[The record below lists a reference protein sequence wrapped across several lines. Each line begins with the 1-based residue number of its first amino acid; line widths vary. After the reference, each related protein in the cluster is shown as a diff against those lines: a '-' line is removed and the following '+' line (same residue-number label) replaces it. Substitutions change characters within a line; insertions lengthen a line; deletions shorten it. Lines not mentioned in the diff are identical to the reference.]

1 MIGHLGSGG
10 RMSDVTRRIL
20 TGLLLGAVIAGIFAA
35 LQWGGRL
42 DTWEAKTYDWRVS
55 TAARFDPKDSRV
67 VMFYVD
73 QASLDFMKGN
83 NMGWPWP
90 RALYA
95 DVLRFCKAGGAR
107 AVIFDIIYSEDSV
120 MGVADD
126 LAFATGLAE
135 AGNGYLSVFMSQ
147 KSKTPLPDAAH
158 IIDKSAVTVTGG
170 GVPIADYPGFMAL
183 PIPALHDGAR
193 GFGNVQ
199 LAPDGDGIY
208 RRMPLL
214 FGYQGKFIPSLYVA
228 MLHAE
233 NPGEVVQLAPNALQF
248 GKFRVP
254 LDSNGNL
261 ILKYYGGV
269 DTFPHYGLAG
279 VLTSEQELKEGE
291 PPDLNPMIV
300 KDKVVIVGLS
310 APGLYDLRPQPLA
323 SRYPGAEIHA
333 TAFQN
338 ILTGD
343 FMRVVPMWAGLA
355 GICLLAMGLGIV
367 LRLELPTA
375 VGMGA
380 AAVALGAAVGVP
392 FVLIRYGWWAPMVA
406 PGGAVAGTFAAVMV
420 VNFLSEGKK
429 KRMIRNTFQ
438 KYLAPDVVKS
448 LLKNPEAITL
458 GGAEE
463 TLTVYFSDIA
473 GFTGISE
480 NISAAELVAALNDYL
495 TRCTTIIID
504 EHGTV
509 DKYIGDAVMAFWGAP
524 LPMANHAEQACVAAL
539 RVQGMLA
546 AWNEDRARLGLP
558 PLATR
563 IGIHSGACVVG
574 NMGSTQ
580 RMNYTVMGD
589 TVNLASRLEGLNK
602 FFGTQTIV
610 SGDCAA
616 GLRERFL
623 CRHLAAVRV
632 KGRGG
637 AVEIYEL
644 RSEMRA
650 ASEDE
655 QGFVKQFESGLGA
668 YRSGRLPEA
677 KEVFERLAQDCGDVA
692 SKRYVQW
699 INAAARAPIGS
710 DWDGVVT
717 FDSK

>member
-1 MIGHLGSGG
+1 
-10 RMSDVTRRIL
+10 MSDVTRRIL
-20 TGLLLGAVIAGIFAA
+20 TGLLIGAAIAGIFAA

-42 DTWEAKTYDWRVS
+42 DTWEAKAYDWRIS
-55 TAARFDPKDSRV
+55 TAARFDPQDSRV

-83 NMGWPWP
+83 AIGWPWP

-95 DVLRFCKAGGAR
+95 DVLRFCKVGGAR
-107 AVIFDIIYSEDSV
+107 AVVFDIIYSEDSV
-120 MGVADD
+120 YGAEDD
-126 LAFATGLAE
+126 AAFAAGLAE
-135 AGNGYLSVFMSQ
+135 AGNGFLAIFLSQ
-147 KSKTPLPDAAH
+147 KSKTPLQDVAA
-158 IIDKSAVTVTGG
+158 IVDRSAVTVTGG
-170 GVPIADYPGFMAL
+170 GVPITDYPGFMAL
-183 PIPALHDGAR
+183 PIPPLRDAAR

-214 FGYQGKFIPSLYVA
+214 FGYQGRTIPSLYIG

-233 NPGEVVQLAPNALQF
+233 RPDEVVQLEFHELQF
-248 GKFRVP
+248 GDVRIP
-254 LDSNGNL
+254 LDRHGNL
-261 ILKYYGGV
+261 ILNYYGGV

-279 VLTSEQELKEGE
+279 VLTSAQVLKEGQVPE
-291 PPDLNPMIV
+291 LDPSIV
-300 KDKVVIVGLS
+300 KDKVVIIGVS

-355 GICLLAMGLGIV
+355 GIFLLAIGLGIV

-392 FVLIRYGWWAPMVA
+392 FVIIRYGWWAPMVA
-406 PGGAVAGTFAAVMV
+406 PTGAVAGTFAAVMV
-420 VNFLSEGKK
+420 LNFLSEGKK
-429 KRMIRNTFQ
+429 KRIIRNTFQ

-448 LLKNPEAITL
+448 LLKNPEAIAL

-480 NISAAELVAALNDYL
+480 SISAAELVAALNDYL

-524 LPMANHAEQACVAAL
+524 LPMVNHAEQACVAAM
-539 RVQGMLA
+539 RVQKMLA
-546 AWNEDRARLGLP
+546 AWNEDRARLGQP

-563 IGIHSGACVVG
+563 IGIHTGACVVG

-610 SGDCAA
+610 SGDCVA

-644 RSEMRA
+644 RNEVGA
-650 ASEDE
+650 ATEDE
-655 QGFVKQFESGLGA
+655 QNFVKQFETGLDA
-668 YRSGRLPEA
+668 YRAGRLSEA
-677 KEVFERLAQDCGDVA
+677 KETFEWLAQHFGDVS

-699 INAAARAPIGS
+699 INAASRAPIGS

>member
-1 MIGHLGSGG
+1 
-10 RMSDVTRRIL
+10 MSDVTRRIL
-20 TGLLLGAVIAGIFAA
+20 TGLLVGAAISGIFAA

-55 TAARFDPKDSRV
+55 TAARFDPQDSRV

-83 NMGWPWP
+83 AIGWPWP

-107 AVIFDIIYSEDSV
+107 AVVFDIIYSEDSV
-120 MGVADD
+120 YGAEDD
-126 LAFATGLAE
+126 AAFAAGLAE
-135 AGNGYLSVFMSQ
+135 AGNGILAVFMSQ
-147 KSKTPLPDAAH
+147 KSKTAIQEVASVTH
-158 IIDKSAVTVTGG
+158 KSVVMVAGG
-170 GVPIADYPGFMAL
+170 GAPITDYPGFMAL
-183 PIPALHDGAR
+183 PIPPLQAAAR

-214 FGYQGKFIPSLYVA
+214 FGYQGRTIPSLYIG

-233 NPGEVVQLAPNALQF
+233 RPGETVQLAPGVLSI
-248 GKFRVP
+248 GDTHVP
-254 LDSNGNL
+254 LDPQGNL
-261 ILKYYGGV
+261 ILNYYGGV
-269 DTFPHYGLAG
+269 DTFPHYGLAS
-279 VLTSEQELKEGE
+279 VLTSAQELKEGQRPE
-291 PPDLNPMIV
+291 LDPSIV
-300 KDKVVIVGLS
+300 KDNVVIVGVS

-355 GICLLAMGLGIV
+355 GIFLLAMGLGIV

-380 AAVALGAAVGVP
+380 ATVALGAAVGVP

-406 PGGAVAGTFAAVMV
+406 PTGAVAGTFAAVMV

-429 KRMIRNTFQ
+429 KRIIRNTFQ

-448 LLKNPEAITL
+448 LLKNPEAIAL

-480 NISAAELVAALNDYL
+480 SISAAELVAALNDYL

-524 LPMANHAEQACVAAL
+524 LPMTNHAEQACVAAL
-539 RVQGMLA
+539 RVQKMLA

-558 PLATR
+558 ALATR
-563 IGIHSGACVVG
+563 IGIHTGACVVG

-610 SGDCAA
+610 SGDCVA

-644 RSEMRA
+644 RNEVGA
-650 ASEDE
+650 ATEDE
-655 QGFVKQFESGLGA
+655 QNFVKQFEMGLCA
-668 YRSGRLPEA
+668 YRAGRLPEA
-677 KEVFERLAQDCGDVA
+677 KEAFEWLAQHFGDVS

>member
-1 MIGHLGSGG
+1 
-10 RMSDVTRRIL
+10 MSDLIKRLL
-20 TGLLLGAVIAGIFAA
+20 TGLCVGAVVGGVFAV
-35 LQWGGRL
+35 LQGMGYL
-42 DTWEAKTYDWRVS
+42 AIWEAKTYDWRLS
-55 TAARFDPKDSRV
+55 TTARFDSARSQV
-67 VMFYVD
+67 AMFYVD
-73 QASLDFMKGN
+73 QAGLDFMKGSGI
-83 NMGWPWP
+83 GWPWP

-107 AVIFDIIYSEDSV
+107 AIIFDMIYSEDSV
-120 MGVADD
+120 YGAADD
-126 LAFATGLAE
+126 AAFATGLEE
-135 AGNGYLSVFMSQ
+135 AGNGFLAIFLSQ
-147 KSKTPLPDAAH
+147 KSKTAIQEVASIVYKDAVT
-158 IIDKSAVTVTGG
+158 VTVTGG
-170 GVPIADYPGFMAL
+170 GVPITDYPGFMAL
-183 PIPALHDGAR
+183 PIPPLRDAAR

-214 FGYQGKFIPSLYVA
+214 FGYQDKIIPSLYIA

-233 NPGEVVQLAPNALQF
+233 RQGEAVQLAPGVLSF
-248 GKFRVP
+248 GDIHVP
-254 LDSNGNL
+254 LDPQGNL

-269 DTFPHYGLAG
+269 DTFPNYSLSR
-279 VLTSEQELKEGE
+279 VLTAAHDLKEGQL
-291 PPDLNPMIV
+291 PGLDPAIV
-300 KDKVVIVGLS
+300 KDKVVIVGVS

-343 FMRVVPMWAGLA
+343 FMRMTPAGAGLA
-355 GICLLAMGLGIV
+355 GIIVLAMILGIV

-375 VGMGA
+375 VGMGVA
-380 AAVALGAAVGVP
+380 AAALGAAVGVP

-406 PGGAVAGTFAAVMV
+406 PVGAVAGTFAAVMV

-429 KRMIRNTFQ
+429 KRIIRNTFQ

-448 LLKNPEAITL
+448 LLKNPEAIAL
-458 GGAEE
+458 GGAEQV
-463 TLTVYFSDIA
+463 LTVYFSDIA

-480 NISAAELVAALNDYL
+480 KIPAGDVVAALNDYL
-495 TRCTTIIID
+495 SRCSQIIID
-504 EHGTV
+504 SHGTI

-524 LPMANHAEQACVAAL
+524 LAMVNHAEHACWAAL
-539 RVQGMLA
+539 RVQKMLSI
-546 AWNEDRARLGLP
+546 WNGERLRLGQP

-563 IGIHSGACVVG
+563 IGIHTGLCVVG
-574 NMGSTQ
+574 NMGSAQ

-602 FFGTQTIV
+602 FFGTQTIA
-610 SGDCAA
+610 SGDCVV
-616 GLRERFL
+616 GLREKFL

-632 KGRGG
+632 KGRSG
-637 AVEIYEL
+637 AIEIYEM
-644 RSEMRA
+644 RDEMGV
-650 ASEDE
+650 ASDKDRE
-655 QGFVKQFESGLGA
+655 FVVQFEKGLAA
-668 YRSGRLPEA
+668 YRAGRLPEA
-677 KEVFERLAQDCGDVA
+677 KAVFESLAQGVGDVA

>member
-1 MIGHLGSGG
+1 
-10 RMSDVTRRIL
+10 MSDLIKRLL
-20 TGLLLGAVIAGIFAA
+20 TGILIGAVVGGVFAA
-35 LQWGGRL
+35 LQATGRL
-42 DTWEAKTYDWRVS
+42 GIWEAKTYDWRLS
-55 TAARFDPKDSRV
+55 HAAQFDPKDSKV

-73 QASLDFMKGN
+73 QPSLDFMKGN
-83 NMGWPWP
+83 AIGWPWP

-95 DVLRFCKAGGAR
+95 DVLQFCKSGGAR
-107 AVIFDIIYSEDSV
+107 AVVFDIIYSEDSV
-120 MGVADD
+120 YGAEDD
-126 LAFATGLAE
+126 AAFATGLAD
-135 AGNGYLSVFMSQ
+135 AGNGFLAVFMSQ
-147 KSKTPLPDAAH
+147 KLATPLEDVTS
-158 IIDKSAVTVTGG
+158 ILDKSAVTVTGS

-183 PIPALHDGAR
+183 PIPSLREGAR

-208 RRMPLL
+208 RRLPLL
-214 FGYQGKFIPSLYVA
+214 FGYQGKTVPSLYIG
-228 MLHAE
+228 MLHAAQ
-233 NPGEVVQLAPNALQF
+233 PGSVIQLAAGGLQL
-248 GKFRVP
+248 GDARVP
-254 LDSNGNL
+254 LDPQGNL

-269 DTFPHYGLAG
+269 DTFPHYGLAR
-279 VLTSEQELKEGE
+279 VLTSAQEMKEGQTPE
-291 PPDLNPMIV
+291 LDPSIV
-300 KDKVVIVGLS
+300 KDKVVIVGVS

-338 ILTGD
+338 ILSND
-343 FMRVVPMWAGLA
+343 YMRAAPLEAGLA
-355 GICLLAMGLGIV
+355 GIILLAVMLGIA

-375 VGMGA
+375 VGMGV
-380 AAVALGAAVGVP
+380 AVLALGAAVGVP
-392 FVLIRYGWWAPMVA
+392 FALIQKGWWAPMVA
-406 PGGAVAGTFAAVMV
+406 PVGAVVGTFAAVMV

-429 KRMIRNTFQ
+429 KRMIRSTFQ

-448 LLKNPEAITL
+448 LLKNPDAIAL
-458 GGAEE
+458 GGAEQV
-463 TLTVYFSDIA
+463 LTVYFSDIA

-480 NISAAELVAALNDYL
+480 KISANELVAALNEYL
-495 TRCTTIIID
+495 TRCTNIVID
-504 EHGTV
+504 ELGTI

-524 LPMANHAEQACVAAL
+524 LPMVDHAERACMAAL
-539 RVQGMLA
+539 RVQKMLEI
-546 AWNEDRARLGLP
+546 WNADRARQGLP
-558 PLATR
+558 SLATR
-563 IGIHSGACVVG
+563 IGIHTGACVVG

-610 SGDCAA
+610 SGDCVAN
-616 GLRERFL
+616 LREKLL

-644 RSEMRA
+644 RNEVRF
-650 ASEDE
+650 ASDKEL
-655 QGFVKQFESGLGA
+655 QFVAQFELGLDA
-668 YRSGRLPEA
+668 YRAGRLQEA
-677 KEVFERLAQDCGDVA
+677 KEIFEYLAQNSGDVS